1 MKTVALKPIHPEP
14 GRPLYVCVKEAVRE
28 AIDQRVYAV
37 GERLPSTK
45 ALAEQLGVSLV
56 TVHRALQELV
66 GQGVLRRGQGRGTF
80 VHEAYLDRA
89 AVTEGLRFGLV
100 FHGECSLADAYH
112 GQVLEGVRRGAAEAG
127 GDLVRLRFGEDW
139 RNECHGY
146 LYVNPFLDQLS
157 KPPRFAGFRPD
168 EASIAK
174 LPPIVV
180 VGASWE
186 RPGIQT
192 IDTDNLDISR
202 QAVAHLASLGHR
214 RIAYL
219 GGDDRISNSGD
230 RFRGFRAAIAER
242 RLDNDPDLLVA
253 ARGWKLDRTEADRL
267 IALFRSADRPT
278 AVFAGGFTL
287 ALDTYEAARAAG
299 LRIPEDLSVVGVDD
313 ARTASY
319 LTPPLTA
326 LRQPLIDMGATAVRR
341 LVELLR
347 DPTRTAS
354 HTLLRAQLI
363 VRGSTSRPGYAADQP
378 APAHS
383 GTALNGHSL
392 DSDAGE
398 SEPVVHVTANGVPA
412 TRHFAGA

>member
-1 MKTVALKPIHPEP
+1 MKNVALKPIHPEP

-45 ALAEQLGVSLV
+45 ALADQLGVSLV

-80 VHEAYLDRA
+80 VHEAYLERA

-127 GDLVRLRFGEDW
+127 GDLVLLRFGEDW

-146 LYVNPFLDQLS
+146 LYVNPFIDQLS
-157 KPPRFAGFRPD
+157 KPPRFTGFRPD

-192 IDTDNLDISR
+192 VDTDNLDISR

-214 RIAYL
+214 RIAYI

-230 RFRGFRAAIAER
+230 RYKGFRAAIAER
-242 RLDNDPDLLVA
+242 RLDGGPELILPA
-253 ARGWKLDRTEADRL
+253 KGWKLERAEGERL
-267 IALFRSADRPT
+267 VALLRSPQRPT

-287 ALDTYEAARAAG
+287 ALDTYEAARTAG

-319 LTPPLTA
+319 LSPPLTA
-326 LRQPLIDMGATAVRR
+326 LRQPLIDMGSTAVRR

-347 DPTRTAS
+347 DPSRTAT
-354 HTLLRAQLI
+354 HTLLRAQLL
-363 VRGSTSRPGYAADQP
+363 VRGSTSRPGLPADRSH
-378 APAHS
+378 PAHS
-383 GTALNGHSL
+383 GTALNGHPQ
-392 DSDAGE
+392 DSDAGDA
-398 SEPVVHVTANGVPA
+398 EPVVHVTTSGVPA
-412 TRHFAGA
+412 ARHFAGA